1 MRESDMTGSEM
12 PGSDTKKLWQSAHE
26 KFFLS
31 ALEGVA
37 LRPELKSQLNSS
49 SAASREA
56 LAEFLD
62 SKHGQHQGLFPDR
75 KTEDWKYTGLMD
87 LEGFIPRLARAIQGG
102 GTADD
107 FPSWI
112 GGVAAK
118 LGIQPD
124 TIQSDPLLYT
134 VTFRPGEG
142 ARILKGSRPNKSIDI
157 VTLESRVNHSSENKQ
172 NGAQN
177 SHASQATMWGAAFEA
192 LHTAFTPFCNCIT
205 IKRSPDNQI
214 PTVLIIE
221 DLAALPDEQFTAAQ
235 WSINLQEGASAQI
248 IRVQTDGRGEEAL
261 RVIKTDIN
269 LAARAECSLLL
280 VQESTQG
287 SHAICLT
294 QTRVAANALFKSL
307 TLSSST
313 GLIRNQLDIAL
324 SGERAAA
331 QFDGYYHPKEKGHI
345 DNFST
350 VTHRVGN
357 TTSNQLYKGLLED
370 SGHGVFRGIVKIDTG
385 ADGSAAHQLNR
396 SILLG
401 AGAQVDTKPELRI
414 DADEVSCSHGASV
427 GPLSEDEIFYLQSRA
442 LSRSEALAMMC
453 KGFVE
458 ELASRDIPA
467 QISTCY
473 LNWLRNEV
481 LPTVQELQ

>member
-1 MRESDMTGSEM
+1 MSRSDITESDVTQSGMKE
-12 PGSDTKKLWQSAHE
+12 LWQSAHE

-31 ALEGVA
+31 ALEAVA
-37 LRPELKSQLNSS
+37 SQLDLKSQLNSNFAS
-49 SAASREA
+49 SREA
-56 LAEFLD
+56 LADFLD

-75 KTEDWKYTGLMD
+75 KTEDWKYTGLSD
-87 LEGFIPRLARAIQGG
+87 LEGFVPRLAPALPGG
-102 GTADD
+102 GATED

-112 GGVAAK
+112 GSVAAR

-124 TIQSDPLLYT
+124 RIQSDPLLFT
-134 VTFRPGEG
+134 ITFRPGEG
-142 ARILKGSRPNKSIDI
+142 ARMLHALGSRGGIVNPA
-157 VTLESRVNHSSENKQ
+157 VTLKSGVTGSDDKNHKGVRKSKSSL
-172 NGAQN
+172 
-177 SHASQATMWGAAFEA
+177 WGAAFEA